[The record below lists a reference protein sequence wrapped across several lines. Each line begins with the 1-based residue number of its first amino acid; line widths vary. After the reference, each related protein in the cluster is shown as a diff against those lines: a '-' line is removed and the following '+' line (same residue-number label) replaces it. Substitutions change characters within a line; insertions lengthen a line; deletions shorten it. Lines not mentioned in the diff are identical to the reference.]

1 MSLIT
6 THVLDV
12 ANGRPA
18 EGIPVVL
25 EYKGEG
31 RQPSIVAG
39 EGKTDSDGRLC
50 FPLTGEQAGRSGLY
64 CLRFDTSKLS
74 SFFPEIIVQF
84 VVSDS
89 QPHYHVPLLLNRF
102 GYTTYRGS

>member
-12 ANGRPA
+12 ANGCPA

-25 EYKGEG
+25 EYRGEG
-31 RQPSIVAG
+31 QRQALLVG
-39 EGKTDSDGRLC
+39 DGKTDSDGRLR
-50 FPLTGEQAGRSGLY
+50 FPLPGEQDGTSGLY
-64 CLRFDTSKLS
+64 CLRFDTSKIS
-74 SFFPEIIVQF
+74 SFFPEIIIQF
-84 VVSDS
+84 VVSGS
-89 QPHYHVPLLLNRF
+89 QSHYHVPLLLNRF

>member
-25 EYKGEG
+25 EYRGEG
-31 RQPSIVAG
+31 GQPGIVAG
-39 EGKTDSDGRLC
+39 DGKTDGDGRLR
-50 FPLTGEQAGRSGLY
+50 FQLTGELDGRAGLY
-64 CLRFDTSKLS
+64 CLRFDTSKVS

-84 VVSDS
+84 MVSDS

>member
-12 ANGRPA
+12 ATGRPA

-25 EYKGEG
+25 EYRAEG
-31 RQPSIVAG
+31 RQPNISVG
-39 EGKTDSDGRLC
+39 DGKTDSDGRLR
-50 FPLTGEQAGRSGLY
+50 FSLTGEQAGKSGLY
-64 CLRFDTSKLS
+64 CLRFDTSGIS
-74 SFFPEIIVQF
+74 SFFPEIIIQF